1 MPEPIEIVAQEMTL
15 LRQGFTAMQARMES
29 TQSTLEAT
37 KSTLEA
43 TQSRLREVE
52 RAKSLTGQLS
62 SNEAEGFSVE
72 EMRDPLTNL
81 VEWLNKPKTLNPST
95 RMQNNFHRR
104 ENYTMSVTE
113 ENQLITQ
120 ETKDEAV
127 LRKFINEGPKYDG
140 DARKADHWMSKL
152 KQYYQTNKSTMYA
165 DEELKRCMWNCLG
178 DNAQIKAL
186 CMGADSRA
194 MLHYTAAEYG
204 EKLVAQ
210 FVNVNNKQTAAEEYM
225 KRKQTASEDV
235 MFYLY
240 AKQQLYI
247 HAYPPAMRSFVQF
260 RDDMIRGILNSD
272 LQLQV
277 ERACLYS
284 TSMSELTDRMRQ
296 ELRML
301 RNWNSNPKNPNTSLV
316 GLKDDKLR
324 FVEDQ
329 VISTGQVQM
338 EVDER
343 VPETVDQKPRAS
355 RKEDLGAVNSLRPE
369 TGNFECSQRA
379 KTRKETETKKKK
391 VVCHNC
397 KQPGHYSNRCPEPR
411 KGYQKGVKTNWVSN
425 MELQIEKLKN
435 CI

>member
-1 MPEPIEIVAQEMTL
+1 MPEPIEIMAQEMTL
-15 LRQGFTAMQARMES
+15 MRQGFTAMQAMLTETKAELSKVQRARSSAE
-29 TQSTLEAT
+29 QSS
-37 KSTLEA
+37 K
-43 TQSRLREVE
+43 
-52 RAKSLTGQLS
+52 
-62 SNEAEGFSVE
+62 NEAEGFSVE

-104 ENYTMSVTE
+104 ENYTMSATE

-152 KQYYQTNKSTMYA
+152 KQYCETNESTMYT
-165 DEELKRCMWNCLG
+165 DRELKRCMWNCLG

-343 VPETVDQKPRAS
+343 VPETVDQKPSAS
-355 RKEDLGAVNSLRPE
+355 RKEYLGAVNSLRPE
-369 TGNFECSQRA
+369 TGHFQCSQRA

-425 MELQIEKLKN
+425 MELQIEKLEN
-435 CI
+435 CMKLMMNKSDFRNRV